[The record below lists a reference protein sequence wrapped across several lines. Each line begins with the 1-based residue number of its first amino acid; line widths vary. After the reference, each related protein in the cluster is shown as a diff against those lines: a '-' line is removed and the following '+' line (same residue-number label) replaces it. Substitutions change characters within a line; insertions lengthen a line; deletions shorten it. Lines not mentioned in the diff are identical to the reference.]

1 MTTITE
7 ETLILQKTRELCQ
20 TIVEQPEFATIRS
33 RVDTFLSDESAKAQY
48 QNLMEKGELLQM
60 KQQQGLPMDG
70 NEVAVFEQERVTFLN
85 NPVARGFL
93 DAQEEMQQIQES
105 IGRYVHK
112 TFELGRPATE
122 EDFQGGSC
130 GSGCGCHH

>member
-1 MTTITE
+1 
-7 ETLILQKTRELCQ
+7 
-20 TIVEQPEFATIRS
+20 
-33 RVDTFLSDESAKAQY
+33 
-48 QNLMEKGELLQM
+48 
-60 KQQQGLPMDG
+60 MDG

-112 TFELGRPATE
+112 TFELGRVPAA
-122 EDFQGGSC
+122 EDFPSSHCGPSC
-130 GSGCGCHH
+130 GCGH